1 MQKKAKVDAKNTLE
15 NVLYQAKTQFGEKIP
30 TLGKF
35 CDAELLWLE
44 NNPDASVEEY
54 QTKIK
59 TVQEWI
65 TAEVQKNG
73 GNPQAGPSAS
83 SSTDKSNKQDN
94 DLPDIDEIVINNT
107 NLGRKS
113 IHLP

>member
-30 TLGKF
+30 SLGKF

-73 GNPQAGPSAS
+73 GNPQTGPSAGPS
-83 SSTDKSNKQDN
+83 TDKTNKQDN
-94 DLPDIDEIVINNT
+94 DLPDIDEID
-107 NLGRKS
+107 
-113 IHLP
+113 